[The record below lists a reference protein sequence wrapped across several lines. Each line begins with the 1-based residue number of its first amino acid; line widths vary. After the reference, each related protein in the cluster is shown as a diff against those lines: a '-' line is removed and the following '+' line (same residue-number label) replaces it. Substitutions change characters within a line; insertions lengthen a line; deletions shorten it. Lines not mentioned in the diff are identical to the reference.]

1 MRMIKTGVTLALL
14 LGVSLA
20 NAAGLGKLTVNSS
33 LGQILNAEID
43 LVSVQS
49 EAGYGKSYLA
59 LAAALFLVLERKSH
73 AKIYVIK
80 PMIEIGQKLGYL
92 PGKLEEKMEPYTR
105 YMADLLA
112 KLHRLR
118 PANKLVEEFYYLYL
132 KVIMGIIP
140 RMFRSGPASL
150 KCRDYFIDA
159 IRMFYSTEELSAL
172 LSELGFSHI
181 SGHSVL
187 GGTVGIH
194 KACKPQPAAG

>member
-1 MRMIKTGVTLALL
+1 M
-14 LGVSLA
+14 
-20 NAAGLGKLTVNSS
+20 
-33 LGQILNAEID
+33 
-43 LVSVQS
+43 
-49 EAGYGKSYLA
+49 
-59 LAAALFLVLERKSH
+59 
-73 AKIYVIK
+73 
-80 PMIEIGQKLGYL
+80 
-92 PGKLEEKMEPYTR
+92 
-105 YMADLLA
+105 
-112 KLHRLR
+112 LR

-181 SGHSVL
+181 NGYSVL

-194 KACKPQPAAG
+194 KARKPQLAAG